1 MRIGQ
6 RYLRRTRKRTKR
18 STRRPG
24 TGQRLGQRRNRRRLE
39 QAADAKLDIEARP
52 DAADQPHRQ
61 QGMPAQLKEI
71 VVNADP
77 GKPENLGKQR
87 TQQLLLRRARR
98 TQHLRRNL
106 RLRQSPPVQLA
117 VGRERKRI
125 ENHKGRR
132 HHVVRQ

>member
-1 MRIGQ
+1 MLEDRARGD
-6 RYLRRTRKRTKR
+6 
-18 STRRPG
+18 
-24 TGQRLGQRRNRRRLE
+24 E
-39 QAADAKLDIEARP
+39 QARLARP
-52 DAADQPHRQ
+52 AHQLDRQDAVA
-61 QGMPAQLKEI
+61 AQLKEI
-71 VVNADP
+71 VVNADL

-87 TQQLLLRRARR
+87 TQQFLLRRARR